1 MIFRIPRRVRTA
13 SPSETWSE
21 QAWQSGGASWRNV
34 SWIEGSNQRPP
45 TLKNPILKNSNL
57 KLGLESLESRK
68 LCAVDLSVDSPIECF
83 AGHLSAFA
91 MVSPASV
98 ETRRL
103 AADVDGDGRVSPI
116 DALRVI
122 DALNRVGTSRPVSG
136 GEGEQ
141 EPIGSLDTN
150 SDGSLNPIDVLVVI
164 DALNAYEGFEASA
177 FELFEAT
184 AFEEFEV
191 TAFEDVE
198 ATAYETDVVFEEYDT
213 EFDFSWVKRGG
224 IDDEFPL
231 FLDEQF
237 DLVAYEDF
245 SEEFSEEFAEFTELY
260 PIYATM
266 GVGSTGVM
274 NVAMFSQNGPLGHV
288 MRKNMLDDAGLE
300 PAVVSYFSSN
310 FLRGSAR

>member
-1 MIFRIPRRVRTA
+1 
-13 SPSETWSE
+13 
-21 QAWQSGGASWRNV
+21 
-34 SWIEGSNQRPP
+34 
-45 TLKNPILKNSNL
+45 LKNSNL

-83 AGHLSAFA
+83 AGHPSEFA
-91 MVSPASV
+91 MVSPASG

-164 DALNAYEGFEASA
+164 DALNAFEGFEA
-177 FELFEAT
+177 
-184 AFEEFEV
+184 

-237 DLVAYEDF
+237 ELFAYEDF
-245 SEEFSEEFAEFTELY
+245 SDEFTKEFSEEFAEFTELY
-260 PIYATM
+260 PVYATM

-274 NVAMFSQNGPLGHV
+274 NVAMFSQNGPLGHA

>member
-1 MIFRIPRRVRTA
+1 M
-13 SPSETWSE
+13 
-21 QAWQSGGASWRNV
+21 
-34 SWIEGSNQRPP
+34 
-45 TLKNPILKNSNL
+45 KNSILKNSNL

-68 LCAVDLSVDSPIECF
+68 LCAVDLSAGLPFVCF
-83 AGHLSAFA
+83 ADDIHTGDVSAFA
-91 MVSPASV
+91 MISPAIG

-103 AADVDGDGRVSPI
+103 HADVDGDGRVSPI

-122 DALNRVGTSRPVSG
+122 DALNRVGTSRPVGG

-150 SDGSLNPIDVLVVI
+150 NDGSLNPIDVLVVI
-164 DALNAYEGFEASA
+164 DALNGDASLAATAFEGFEATS
-177 FELFEAT
+177 
-184 AFEEFEV
+184 FEEF
-191 TAFEDVE
+191 E

-224 IDDEFPL
+224 INEEFPL
-231 FLDEQF
+231 FLDERF
-237 DLVAYEDF
+237 ELFALEGV
-245 SEEFSEEFAEFTELY
+245 SEEFSEEFSKELDAMFTEMFNEEFSEFAELY
-260 PIYATM
+260 PIYATT
-266 GVGSTGVM
+266 GVGSTGGM

-288 MRKNMLDDAGLE
+288 MRKNMLENAELE

>member
-1 MIFRIPRRVRTA
+1 M
-13 SPSETWSE
+13 
-21 QAWQSGGASWRNV
+21 
-34 SWIEGSNQRPP
+34 
-45 TLKNPILKNSNL
+45 KKPILKNSNL

-68 LCAVDLSVDSPIECF
+68 LCAVDLAADLPFECF
-83 AGHLSAFA
+83 ADDTHAGDISAFA
-91 MVSPASV
+91 MVSPTIV

-177 FELFEAT
+177 FQLFEAT
-184 AFEEFEV
+184 AYEEFEV
-191 TAFEDVE
+191 TAVEDVE

-231 FLDEQF
+231 FFDERF
-237 DLVAYEDF
+237 ELFALEDF
-245 SEEFSEEFAEFTELY
+245 SEEFTGEFTGEFSEEFTEFTELY
-260 PIYATM
+260 PVYAMM
-266 GVGSTGVM
+266 GARSSGGM

-288 MRKNMLDDAGLE
+288 MRKNMSDNAELE

>member
-1 MIFRIPRRVRTA
+1 
-13 SPSETWSE
+13 
-21 QAWQSGGASWRNV
+21 
-34 SWIEGSNQRPP
+34 
-45 TLKNPILKNSNL
+45 LKNSNL

-91 MVSPASV
+91 MVSPASG

-164 DALNAYEGFEASA
+164 DALNAFEGFEA
-177 FELFEAT
+177 
-184 AFEEFEV
+184 

-237 DLVAYEDF
+237 ELFAYEDF
-245 SEEFSEEFAEFTELY
+245 SDEFTKEFSEEFAEFTELY
-260 PIYATM
+260 PVYATA
-266 GVGSTGVM
+266 GVGSTGLM

-288 MRKNMLDDAGLE
+288 MRKNMLEDAGLE

-310 FLRGSAR
+310 FLRGFAR

>member
-1 MIFRIPRRVRTA
+1 
-13 SPSETWSE
+13 
-21 QAWQSGGASWRNV
+21 
-34 SWIEGSNQRPP
+34 
-45 TLKNPILKNSNL
+45 L

-83 AGHLSAFA
+83 VGHLPSFA

-164 DALNAYEGFEASA
+164 DALNAFEGFEA
-177 FELFEAT
+177 
-184 AFEEFEV
+184 

-237 DLVAYEDF
+237 ELFAYEDF
-245 SEEFSEEFAEFTELY
+245 SDEFTKEFSEEFAEFTELY
-260 PIYATM
+260 PVYATA
-266 GVGSTGVM
+266 GVGSTGLM
-274 NVAMFSQNGPLGHV
+274 NVAMFSQNGPLGHA
-288 MRKNMLDDAGLE
+288 MRKNMLEDAGLE

-310 FLRGSAR
+310 FLRGFAR

>member
-1 MIFRIPRRVRTA
+1 M
-13 SPSETWSE
+13 
-21 QAWQSGGASWRNV
+21 
-34 SWIEGSNQRPP
+34 
-45 TLKNPILKNSNL
+45 KKPILKNSNL

-68 LCAVDLSVDSPIECF
+68 LCAVDLAADLPFECF
-83 AGHLSAFA
+83 ADDTHAGDISAFA
-91 MVSPASV
+91 MVSPAIV

-164 DALNAYEGFEASA
+164 DALNAFEGFEASA

-231 FLDEQF
+231 FFDERF
-237 DLVAYEDF
+237 ELFALEDF
-245 SEEFSEEFAEFTELY
+245 SEEFTGEFSEEFTEFTELY
-260 PIYATM
+260 PVYAMM
-266 GVGSTGVM
+266 GAGSTGGM

-288 MRKNMLDDAGLE
+288 MRKNMLDNAELE

>member
-1 MIFRIPRRVRTA
+1 
-13 SPSETWSE
+13 
-21 QAWQSGGASWRNV
+21 
-34 SWIEGSNQRPP
+34 
-45 TLKNPILKNSNL
+45 LKNSILKNSNL

-91 MVSPASV
+91 MVSPASG

-164 DALNAYEGFEASA
+164 DALNAFEGFEA
-177 FELFEAT
+177 
-184 AFEEFEV
+184 

-237 DLVAYEDF
+237 ELFALEDF
-245 SEEFSEEFAEFTELY
+245 SDEFTKEFSEEFAEFTELY
-260 PIYATM
+260 PIYATA
-266 GVGSTGVM
+266 GVGSTGLM
-274 NVAMFSQNGPLGHV
+274 NVAMFSQNGPLGHA
-288 MRKNMLDDAGLE
+288 MRKNMLEDAGLE

-310 FLRGSAR
+310 FLRGFAR

>member
-1 MIFRIPRRVRTA
+1 M
-13 SPSETWSE
+13 
-21 QAWQSGGASWRNV
+21 
-34 SWIEGSNQRPP
+34 
-45 TLKNPILKNSNL
+45 KNPILKNSNL

-68 LCAVDLSVDSPIECF
+68 LCEVDLAADLPFECF
-83 AGHLSAFA
+83 ADDIHAVDVSAFA
-91 MVSPASV
+91 MVSPAIG

-103 AADVDGDGRVSPI
+103 PADVDGDGRVSPI

-122 DALNRVGTSRPVSG
+122 DALNRVGTSRPASG

-141 EPIGSLDTN
+141 EPIGTLDTN
-150 SDGSLNPIDVLVVI
+150 KDGSLNPIDVLVVI
-164 DALNAYEGFEASA
+164 DALNAFEGFEASA
-177 FELFEAT
+177 FELVEAT
-184 AFEEFEV
+184 AYEEFEV
-191 TAFEDVE
+191 TAVEDVE

-231 FLDEQF
+231 FFDERF
-237 DLVAYEDF
+237 ELFALEDF
-245 SEEFSEEFAEFTELY
+245 SEEFTEEFSDEYTEFAELY
-260 PIYATM
+260 PVYATT
-266 GVGSTGVM
+266 GVGSTGGM

-288 MRKNMLDDAGLE
+288 MRKNMLDNAELE

>member
-1 MIFRIPRRVRTA
+1 
-13 SPSETWSE
+13 
-21 QAWQSGGASWRNV
+21 
-34 SWIEGSNQRPP
+34 
-45 TLKNPILKNSNL
+45 LKNSNL

-91 MVSPASV
+91 MVSPASG

-164 DALNAYEGFEASA
+164 DALNAFEGFEA
-177 FELFEAT
+177 
-184 AFEEFEV
+184 

-237 DLVAYEDF
+237 ELFALEDF
-245 SEEFSEEFAEFTELY
+245 SDEFTKEFSEEFAEFTELY
-260 PIYATM
+260 PIYATA
-266 GVGSTGVM
+266 GVGSTGLM
-274 NVAMFSQNGPLGHV
+274 NVAMFSQNGPLGHA
-288 MRKNMLDDAGLE
+288 MRKNMLEDAGLE

-310 FLRGSAR
+310 FLRGFAR

>member
-1 MIFRIPRRVRTA
+1 MR
-13 SPSETWSE
+13 
-21 QAWQSGGASWRNV
+21 
-34 SWIEGSNQRPP
+34 
-45 TLKNPILKNSNL
+45 NPILKNSNL

-83 AGHLSAFA
+83 VGHLPSFA
-91 MVSPASV
+91 MVSQASV

-164 DALNAYEGFEASA
+164 DALNAFEGFEA
-177 FELFEAT
+177 
-184 AFEEFEV
+184 

-231 FLDEQF
+231 FLDERF
-237 DLVAYEDF
+237 ELFAYEDF
-245 SEEFSEEFAEFTELY
+245 SDEFTREFSEEFAEFTELY
-260 PIYATM
+260 PVYATT
-266 GVGSTGVM
+266 GVGSTGLM
-274 NVAMFSQNGPLGHV
+274 NVAMFSQNGPLGHA
-288 MRKNMLDDAGLE
+288 MRKNMLEDAGLE

-310 FLRGSAR
+310 FLRGFAR

>member
-1 MIFRIPRRVRTA
+1 M
-13 SPSETWSE
+13 
-21 QAWQSGGASWRNV
+21 
-34 SWIEGSNQRPP
+34 
-45 TLKNPILKNSNL
+45 KNSILKISNL

-83 AGHLSAFA
+83 AGHLPSFA
-91 MVSPASV
+91 MVSSASG

-164 DALNAYEGFEASA
+164 DALNAFEGFEATA
-177 FELFEAT
+177 FEGFEAT
-184 AFEEFEV
+184 AFEEFEA

-237 DLVAYEDF
+237 ELFAYEDF
-245 SEEFSEEFAEFTELY
+245 SDEFTKEFSEEFAEFTELY
-260 PIYATM
+260 PVYATA
-266 GVGSTGVM
+266 GVGSTGLM
-274 NVAMFSQNGPLGHV
+274 NVAMFSQNGPLGHA
-288 MRKNMLDDAGLE
+288 MRKNMLEDAGLE

-310 FLRGSAR
+310 FLRGFAR

>member
-1 MIFRIPRRVRTA
+1 M
-13 SPSETWSE
+13 
-21 QAWQSGGASWRNV
+21 
-34 SWIEGSNQRPP
+34 
-45 TLKNPILKNSNL
+45 KKPILKNSNL

-68 LCAVDLSVDSPIECF
+68 LCAVDLAADLPFECF
-83 AGHLSAFA
+83 ADDTHAGDISAFA
-91 MVSPASV
+91 MVSPAIV

-191 TAFEDVE
+191 TAVEDVE

-231 FLDEQF
+231 FFDERF
-237 DLVAYEDF
+237 ELFALEDF
-245 SEEFSEEFAEFTELY
+245 SEEFTGEFTGEFSEEFTEFTELY
-260 PIYATM
+260 PVYAMM
-266 GVGSTGVM
+266 GAGSTGGM

-288 MRKNMLDDAGLE
+288 MRKNMLDNAELE

>member
-1 MIFRIPRRVRTA
+1 M
-13 SPSETWSE
+13 
-21 QAWQSGGASWRNV
+21 
-34 SWIEGSNQRPP
+34 
-45 TLKNPILKNSNL
+45 KKPILKNSNL

-68 LCAVDLSVDSPIECF
+68 LCAVDLAADLPFECF
-83 AGHLSAFA
+83 ADDTHAGDISAFA
-91 MVSPASV
+91 MVSPTIG

-164 DALNAYEGFEASA
+164 DALNAFEGFEASA

-231 FLDEQF
+231 FVDERF
-237 DLVAYEDF
+237 ELFALEDF
-245 SEEFSEEFAEFTELY
+245 SEEFTGEFSEEFTEFTELY
-260 PIYATM
+260 PVYAMM
-266 GVGSTGVM
+266 GAGSTGGM

-288 MRKNMLDDAGLE
+288 MRKNMLDNAELE

>member
-1 MIFRIPRRVRTA
+1 M
-13 SPSETWSE
+13 
-21 QAWQSGGASWRNV
+21 
-34 SWIEGSNQRPP
+34 
-45 TLKNPILKNSNL
+45 KKPILKNSNL

-68 LCAVDLSVDSPIECF
+68 LCAVDLAADLPFECF
-83 AGHLSAFA
+83 ADDTHAGDISAFA
-91 MVSPASV
+91 MVSPAIV

-164 DALNAYEGFEASA
+164 DALNAFEGFEASA

-191 TAFEDVE
+191 TAVEDVE

-231 FLDEQF
+231 FF
-237 DLVAYEDF
+237 DDRFELFALEDF
-245 SEEFSEEFAEFTELY
+245 SEEFTGEFSEEFTEFTELY
-260 PIYATM
+260 PVYAMM
-266 GVGSTGVM
+266 GAGSSGGM

-288 MRKNMLDDAGLE
+288 MRKNMSDNAELE

>member
-1 MIFRIPRRVRTA
+1 
-13 SPSETWSE
+13 
-21 QAWQSGGASWRNV
+21 
-34 SWIEGSNQRPP
+34 
-45 TLKNPILKNSNL
+45 LKKPILKNSNL

-68 LCAVDLSVDSPIECF
+68 LCAVDLAADLPFECF
-83 AGHLSAFA
+83 ADDIHAGDISAFA
-91 MVSPASV
+91 MVSPTIG

-164 DALNAYEGFEASA
+164 DALNAFEGFEASA
-177 FELFEAT
+177 FQLFEAT
-184 AFEEFEV
+184 AYEEFEV
-191 TAFEDVE
+191 TAVEDVE

-231 FLDEQF
+231 FVDERF
-237 DLVAYEDF
+237 ELFALEDF
-245 SEEFSEEFAEFTELY
+245 SEEFTGEFTGEFSEEFTEFTELY
-260 PIYATM
+260 PVYAMM
-266 GVGSTGVM
+266 GAGSTGGM

-288 MRKNMLDDAGLE
+288 MRKNMLDNAELE

>member
-1 MIFRIPRRVRTA
+1 M
-13 SPSETWSE
+13 
-21 QAWQSGGASWRNV
+21 
-34 SWIEGSNQRPP
+34 
-45 TLKNPILKNSNL
+45 KKPILKNSNL

-68 LCAVDLSVDSPIECF
+68 LCAVDLAADLPFECF
-83 AGHLSAFA
+83 ADDTHAGDISAFA
-91 MVSPASV
+91 MVSPTIG

-164 DALNAYEGFEASA
+164 DALNAFEGFEASA
-177 FELFEAT
+177 FQLFEAT
-184 AFEEFEV
+184 AYEEFEV
-191 TAFEDVE
+191 TAVEDVE

-231 FLDEQF
+231 FFDERF
-237 DLVAYEDF
+237 ELFALEDF
-245 SEEFSEEFAEFTELY
+245 SEEFTGEFSEEFTEFTELY
-260 PIYATM
+260 PVYAMM
-266 GVGSTGVM
+266 GAGSTGGM
-274 NVAMFSQNGPLGHV
+274 DVAMFSQNGPLGHV
-288 MRKNMLDDAGLE
+288 MRKNMSDNAELE

>member
-1 MIFRIPRRVRTA
+1 
-13 SPSETWSE
+13 
-21 QAWQSGGASWRNV
+21 
-34 SWIEGSNQRPP
+34 
-45 TLKNPILKNSNL
+45 LKNSNL

-83 AGHLSAFA
+83 VGHLTSFA
-91 MVSPASV
+91 MVSPASG

-122 DALNRVGTSRPVSG
+122 DALNRIGTSRPVSG

-164 DALNAYEGFEASA
+164 DALNAYEG
-177 FELFEAT
+177 FEAT

-288 MRKNMLDDAGLE
+288 MRKNLLEDAGLE

-310 FLRGSAR
+310 FLRGFAR

>member
-1 MIFRIPRRVRTA
+1 
-13 SPSETWSE
+13 
-21 QAWQSGGASWRNV
+21 
-34 SWIEGSNQRPP
+34 
-45 TLKNPILKNSNL
+45 LKNSNL

-83 AGHLSAFA
+83 AGHLSEIA
-91 MVSPASV
+91 MVSPASG

-177 FELFEAT
+177 FQLVEAT
-184 AFEEFEV
+184 AYEEFEV
-191 TAFEDVE
+191 TAVEDVE

-224 IDDEFPL
+224 IDDELPL

-245 SEEFSEEFAEFTELY
+245 SEEFTKEFSEEFAEFTELY

-274 NVAMFSQNGPLGHV
+274 NVAMFSQNGPLGHA

>member
-1 MIFRIPRRVRTA
+1 M
-13 SPSETWSE
+13 
-21 QAWQSGGASWRNV
+21 
-34 SWIEGSNQRPP
+34 
-45 TLKNPILKNSNL
+45 KKPILKNSNL

-68 LCAVDLSVDSPIECF
+68 LCAVDLAADLPFECF
-83 AGHLSAFA
+83 ADDTHAGDISAFA
-91 MVSPASV
+91 MVSPTIG

-164 DALNAYEGFEASA
+164 DALNAFEGFEASA

-231 FLDEQF
+231 FFDERF
-237 DLVAYEDF
+237 ELFALEDF
-245 SEEFSEEFAEFTELY
+245 SEEFTGEFSEEFTEFTELY
-260 PIYATM
+260 PVYAMM
-266 GVGSTGVM
+266 GAGSSGGM

-288 MRKNMLDDAGLE
+288 MRKNMSDNAELE

>member
-1 MIFRIPRRVRTA
+1 MR
-13 SPSETWSE
+13 
-21 QAWQSGGASWRNV
+21 
-34 SWIEGSNQRPP
+34 
-45 TLKNPILKNSNL
+45 NPILKNSNL

-83 AGHLSAFA
+83 VGHLPSFA
-91 MVSPASV
+91 MVSQASV

-164 DALNAYEGFEASA
+164 DALNAFEGFEA
-177 FELFEAT
+177 
-184 AFEEFEV
+184 

-237 DLVAYEDF
+237 ELFAYEDF
-245 SEEFSEEFAEFTELY
+245 SDEFTREFSEEFAEFTELY
-260 PIYATM
+260 PVYATT
-266 GVGSTGVM
+266 GVGSTGLM
-274 NVAMFSQNGPLGHV
+274 NVAMFSQNGPLGHA
-288 MRKNMLDDAGLE
+288 MRKNMLEDAGLE

-310 FLRGSAR
+310 FLRGFAR

>member
-1 MIFRIPRRVRTA
+1 M
-13 SPSETWSE
+13 
-21 QAWQSGGASWRNV
+21 
-34 SWIEGSNQRPP
+34 
-45 TLKNPILKNSNL
+45 KKPILKNSNL

-68 LCAVDLSVDSPIECF
+68 LCAVDLAADLPFECF
-83 AGHLSAFA
+83 ADDTHAGDISAFA
-91 MVSPASV
+91 MVSPAIV

-164 DALNAYEGFEASA
+164 DALNAFEGFEASA

-231 FLDEQF
+231 FVDERF
-237 DLVAYEDF
+237 ELFALEDF
-245 SEEFSEEFAEFTELY
+245 SEEFTGEFSEEFTEFTELY
-260 PIYATM
+260 PVYAMM
-266 GVGSTGVM
+266 GAGSSGGM

-288 MRKNMLDDAGLE
+288 MRKNMSDNAELE

>member
-1 MIFRIPRRVRTA
+1 
-13 SPSETWSE
+13 
-21 QAWQSGGASWRNV
+21 
-34 SWIEGSNQRPP
+34 
-45 TLKNPILKNSNL
+45 
-57 KLGLESLESRK
+57 
-68 LCAVDLSVDSPIECF
+68 
-83 AGHLSAFA
+83 
-91 MVSPASV
+91 
-98 ETRRL
+98 
-103 AADVDGDGRVSPI
+103 
-116 DALRVI
+116 
-122 DALNRVGTSRPVSG
+122 
-136 GEGEQ
+136 
-141 EPIGSLDTN
+141 
-150 SDGSLNPIDVLVVI
+150 LVVI

>member
-1 MIFRIPRRVRTA
+1 
-13 SPSETWSE
+13 
-21 QAWQSGGASWRNV
+21 
-34 SWIEGSNQRPP
+34 
-45 TLKNPILKNSNL
+45 LKNPILKNSNL

-91 MVSPASV
+91 MVSPASG

-164 DALNAYEGFEASA
+164 DALNAYEGFEA
-177 FELFEAT
+177 T
-184 AFEEFEV
+184 AFEEFEA

-213 EFDFSWVKRGG
+213 EFDFGWVKRGG

-231 FLDEQF
+231 FLDERF
-237 DLVAYEDF
+237 ELFALEDF
-245 SEEFSEEFAEFTELY
+245 TGEFSEEFAEFTELY
-260 PIYATM
+260 PVYATM

>member
-1 MIFRIPRRVRTA
+1 M
-13 SPSETWSE
+13 
-21 QAWQSGGASWRNV
+21 
-34 SWIEGSNQRPP
+34 
-45 TLKNPILKNSNL
+45 KKPILKNSNL

-68 LCAVDLSVDSPIECF
+68 LCAVDLAADLPFECF
-83 AGHLSAFA
+83 ADDTHAGDISAFA
-91 MVSPASV
+91 MVSPAIV

-231 FLDEQF
+231 FF
-237 DLVAYEDF
+237 DDRFELFALEDFSEEFTEEFTGEF
-245 SEEFSEEFAEFTELY
+245 SEEFSEEFTEFTELY
-260 PIYATM
+260 PVYAMM
-266 GVGSTGVM
+266 GAGSSGGM

-288 MRKNMLDDAGLE
+288 MRKNMSDNAELE

>member
-1 MIFRIPRRVRTA
+1 M
-13 SPSETWSE
+13 
-21 QAWQSGGASWRNV
+21 
-34 SWIEGSNQRPP
+34 
-45 TLKNPILKNSNL
+45 KKPILKNSNL

-68 LCAVDLSVDSPIECF
+68 LCAVDLAADLPFECF
-83 AGHLSAFA
+83 ADDTHAGDISAFA
-91 MVSPASV
+91 MVSPTIG

-164 DALNAYEGFEASA
+164 DALNAFEGFEASA
-177 FELFEAT
+177 FQLFEAS
-184 AFEEFEV
+184 AYEEFEV
-191 TAFEDVE
+191 TAVEDVE

-231 FLDEQF
+231 FFDERF
-237 DLVAYEDF
+237 ELFALEDF
-245 SEEFSEEFAEFTELY
+245 SEEFTGEFSEEFTEFTELY
-260 PIYATM
+260 PVYAMM
-266 GVGSTGVM
+266 GAGSTGGM
-274 NVAMFSQNGPLGHV
+274 DVAMFSQNGPLGHV
-288 MRKNMLDDAGLE
+288 MRKNMSDNAELE

>member
-1 MIFRIPRRVRTA
+1 M
-13 SPSETWSE
+13 
-21 QAWQSGGASWRNV
+21 
-34 SWIEGSNQRPP
+34 
-45 TLKNPILKNSNL
+45 KNPILKNSNL

-68 LCAVDLSVDSPIECF
+68 LCAVDLAADLPSECF
-83 AGHLSAFA
+83 ADEIHAGDFAAFA
-91 MVSPASV
+91 MVSPTIG

-103 AADVDGDGRVSPI
+103 PADVDGDGRVSPI

-231 FLDEQF
+231 FLDERF
-237 DLVAYEDF
+237 ELFALEDF
-245 SEEFSEEFAEFTELY
+245 TEEFTEEFTEFTELY
-260 PIYATM
+260 PVYAMM
-266 GVGSTGVM
+266 GVGSTGGM

-288 MRKNMLDDAGLE
+288 MRKNMLENAELE

-310 FLRGSAR
+310 FLRGTAR

>member
-1 MIFRIPRRVRTA
+1 
-13 SPSETWSE
+13 
-21 QAWQSGGASWRNV
+21 
-34 SWIEGSNQRPP
+34 
-45 TLKNPILKNSNL
+45 LKNSILKNSNL

-68 LCAVDLSVDSPIECF
+68 LCAVDLSAGLPFVCF
-83 AGHLSAFA
+83 ADDIHTGDVSAFA
-91 MVSPASV
+91 MISPAIG

-103 AADVDGDGRVSPI
+103 HADVDGDGRVSPI

-122 DALNRVGTSRPVSG
+122 DALNRVGTSRPVGG

-150 SDGSLNPIDVLVVI
+150 NDGSLNPIDVLVVI
-164 DALNAYEGFEASA
+164 DALNGDASLAATAFEGFEATS
-177 FELFEAT
+177 FEEFEAT
-184 AFEEFEV
+184 AH
-191 TAFEDVE
+191 
-198 ATAYETDVVFEEYDT
+198 ETDVVFEEYDT

-224 IDDEFPL
+224 INDEYPL
-231 FLDEQF
+231 FLDERF
-237 DLVAYEDF
+237 ELFALEGFSEGFSEEFSEEFSEDF
-245 SEEFSEEFAEFTELY
+245 SEEFSEEFSKELDAMFTEMFNEEFSEFAELY

-266 GVGSTGVM
+266 GVGSTGGM

-288 MRKNMLDDAGLE
+288 MRKNMLENAELE

>member
-1 MIFRIPRRVRTA
+1 M
-13 SPSETWSE
+13 
-21 QAWQSGGASWRNV
+21 
-34 SWIEGSNQRPP
+34 
-45 TLKNPILKNSNL
+45 KKPILKNSNL

-68 LCAVDLSVDSPIECF
+68 LCAVDLAADLPFECF
-83 AGHLSAFA
+83 ADDTHAGDISAFA
-91 MVSPASV
+91 MVSPAIV

-191 TAFEDVE
+191 TAVEDVE

-231 FLDEQF
+231 FFDERF
-237 DLVAYEDF
+237 ELFALEDF
-245 SEEFSEEFAEFTELY
+245 SEEFTEEFSDEYTEFAELY
-260 PIYATM
+260 PVYATT
-266 GVGSTGVM
+266 GVGSTGGM

-288 MRKNMLDDAGLE
+288 MRKNMLDNAELE

>member
-1 MIFRIPRRVRTA
+1 
-13 SPSETWSE
+13 
-21 QAWQSGGASWRNV
+21 
-34 SWIEGSNQRPP
+34 
-45 TLKNPILKNSNL
+45 LKNSNL

-83 AGHLSAFA
+83 VGHLPSFA
-91 MVSPASV
+91 MVSQASV

-164 DALNAYEGFEASA
+164 DALNAFEGFEA
-177 FELFEAT
+177 
-184 AFEEFEV
+184 

-237 DLVAYEDF
+237 ELFAYEDF
-245 SEEFSEEFAEFTELY
+245 SDEFTKEFSEEFAEFTELY

-274 NVAMFSQNGPLGHV
+274 NVAMFSQNGPLGHA

>member
-1 MIFRIPRRVRTA
+1 MR
-13 SPSETWSE
+13 
-21 QAWQSGGASWRNV
+21 
-34 SWIEGSNQRPP
+34 
-45 TLKNPILKNSNL
+45 NPILKNSNL

-83 AGHLSAFA
+83 AGHVSAFA
-91 MVSPASV
+91 MVSPAIV

-231 FLDEQF
+231 FF
-237 DLVAYEDF
+237 DDRFELFALEDF
-245 SEEFSEEFAEFTELY
+245 SEEFTGEFSEEFTEFTELY
-260 PIYATM
+260 PVYAMM
-266 GVGSTGVM
+266 GAGSSGGM

-288 MRKNMLDDAGLE
+288 MRKNMSDNAELE

>member
-1 MIFRIPRRVRTA
+1 M
-13 SPSETWSE
+13 
-21 QAWQSGGASWRNV
+21 
-34 SWIEGSNQRPP
+34 
-45 TLKNPILKNSNL
+45 KNSILKNSNL

-68 LCAVDLSVDSPIECF
+68 LCAVDLSAGLPFVCF
-83 AGHLSAFA
+83 ADHIHTGDVSAFA
-91 MVSPASV
+91 MISPAIG

-103 AADVDGDGRVSPI
+103 HADVDGDGRVSPI

-122 DALNRVGTSRPVSG
+122 DALNRVGTSRPVGG

-150 SDGSLNPIDVLVVI
+150 NDGSLNPIDVLVVI
-164 DALNAYEGFEASA
+164 DALNGDASLAATAFEGFEATS
-177 FELFEAT
+177 
-184 AFEEFEV
+184 FEEF
-191 TAFEDVE
+191 E

-224 IDDEFPL
+224 INDEYPL
-231 FLDEQF
+231 FLDERF
-237 DLVAYEDF
+237 ELFALGGF
-245 SEEFSEEFAEFTELY
+245 SEEFSEDFTEEFSKELDAMFTDMFNEEFSEFAELY

-266 GVGSTGVM
+266 GVGSTGGM

-288 MRKNMLDDAGLE
+288 MRKNMLENAELE

>member
-1 MIFRIPRRVRTA
+1 M
-13 SPSETWSE
+13 
-21 QAWQSGGASWRNV
+21 
-34 SWIEGSNQRPP
+34 
-45 TLKNPILKNSNL
+45 KKPILKNSNL

-68 LCAVDLSVDSPIECF
+68 LCAVDLAADLSFECF
-83 AGHLSAFA
+83 ADDTHAGDISAFA
-91 MVSPASV
+91 MVSPTIG

-191 TAFEDVE
+191 TAVEDVE

-224 IDDEFPL
+224 IGDEFPL
-231 FLDEQF
+231 FFDERF
-237 DLVAYEDF
+237 ELFALEDF
-245 SEEFSEEFAEFTELY
+245 SEEFSGEFTGEFSEDFTEFTELY
-260 PIYATM
+260 PVYAMM
-266 GVGSTGVM
+266 GAGSSGGM

-288 MRKNMLDDAGLE
+288 MRKNMSDNAELE

>member
-1 MIFRIPRRVRTA
+1 M
-13 SPSETWSE
+13 
-21 QAWQSGGASWRNV
+21 
-34 SWIEGSNQRPP
+34 
-45 TLKNPILKNSNL
+45 KKPILKNSNL

-68 LCAVDLSVDSPIECF
+68 LCAVDLAADLPFECF
-83 AGHLSAFA
+83 ADDTHAGDISAFA
-91 MVSPASV
+91 MVSPTIG

-191 TAFEDVE
+191 TAVEDVE

-231 FLDEQF
+231 FFDERF
-237 DLVAYEDF
+237 ELFALEDF
-245 SEEFSEEFAEFTELY
+245 SEEFTGEFSEEFTEFTELY
-260 PIYATM
+260 PVYAMM
-266 GVGSTGVM
+266 GAGSSGGM

-288 MRKNMLDDAGLE
+288 MRKNMSDNAELE

>member
-1 MIFRIPRRVRTA
+1 
-13 SPSETWSE
+13 
-21 QAWQSGGASWRNV
+21 
-34 SWIEGSNQRPP
+34 
-45 TLKNPILKNSNL
+45 LKNSNL

-83 AGHLSAFA
+83 VGHLPSFA
-91 MVSPASV
+91 MVSPASG

-164 DALNAYEGFEASA
+164 DALNAFEGFEA
-177 FELFEAT
+177 
-184 AFEEFEV
+184 

-231 FLDEQF
+231 FLDERF
-237 DLVAYEDF
+237 ELFAYEDF
-245 SEEFSEEFAEFTELY
+245 SDEFTKEFSEEFAEFTELY
-260 PIYATM
+260 PVYATA
-266 GVGSTGVM
+266 GVGSTGLM

-288 MRKNMLDDAGLE
+288 MRKNMLEDAGLE

-310 FLRGSAR
+310 FLRGFAR

>member
-1 MIFRIPRRVRTA
+1 MR
-13 SPSETWSE
+13 
-21 QAWQSGGASWRNV
+21 
-34 SWIEGSNQRPP
+34 
-45 TLKNPILKNSNL
+45 NPILKYSNL

-83 AGHLSAFA
+83 VGHLPAFA
-91 MVSPASV
+91 MVSPASG

-141 EPIGSLDTN
+141 EPIGGLDTN

-164 DALNAYEGFEASA
+164 DALNA
-177 FELFEAT
+177 
-184 AFEEFEV
+184 FEEFEA

-231 FLDEQF
+231 FLDERF
-237 DLVAYEDF
+237 ELFALEDF
-245 SEEFSEEFAEFTELY
+245 SEEFTKEFSEELAEFTELY
-260 PIYATM
+260 PVYATT
-266 GVGSTGVM
+266 GVGSTGLM

-288 MRKNMLDDAGLE
+288 MRKNMLEDSGLE

>member
-1 MIFRIPRRVRTA
+1 LR
-13 SPSETWSE
+13 
-21 QAWQSGGASWRNV
+21 
-34 SWIEGSNQRPP
+34 
-45 TLKNPILKNSNL
+45 NPILKNSNL

-83 AGHLSAFA
+83 VGHLPSFA

-122 DALNRVGTSRPVSG
+122 DALNRIGTSRPVSG

-177 FELFEAT
+177 FEGFEAT

-191 TAFEDVE
+191 TAFEKFEATAFEDVE

-231 FLDEQF
+231 FLDERF
-237 DLVAYEDF
+237 ELFALEDFTGEF

-260 PIYATM
+260 PVYATT